1 MLHLP
6 LIFTKFKLSFANK
19 ATKALD
25 LLFLWLL
32 QRALQSMQFLI
43 ISRQNF
49 NIEKNLQQQQQSGW
63 DGEVNNNSDP
73 QDSEKKA
80 KQ

>member
-6 LIFTKFKLSFANK
+6 LIFTKLKLSFSNK
-19 ATKALD
+19 ATKALG
-25 LLFLWLL
+25 LLFLWFL

-49 NIEKNLQQQQQSGW
+49 NIEKNLQQQQQSGQ
-63 DGEVNNNSDP
+63 DGEVNNNIDP